1 MRTGVNTL
9 FLIPGE
15 VGGSETY
22 LVETLAALLGVDNDL
37 ALILF
42 TAREGHAALF
52 PRFGNHPRVS
62 FQPLEFC
69 AARRPVRI
77 LREQFALP
85 AAARRQR
92 LDALW
97 SPGYT
102 GPLSCPCPHVLS
114 ILDLQYRRFP
124 ESLRRT
130 YRWASDLLIRAG
142 ARRADGILALSEFG
156 RGEILRFTAA
166 AADRITV
173 APLGVDDAF
182 EAEAGEPGVPRP
194 YLLCVAH
201 THPHKNVDALA
212 RAYAEL
218 QGEIPHHL
226 ALVGGPRRGEAAVR
240 AALSAARAPERIHR
254 RDRLDRSALIRL
266 YRGADLFVF
275 PSRYEGFGLP
285 VLEAMRAGTPVLTT
299 RCGAIPEIGGDTVRY
314 FDPDAP
320 GDLVRAIRAALANP
334 DVARTRRARERARAF
349 TWERTA
355 RLTLEA
361 FRRAAG
367 VA

>member
-1 MRTGVNTL
+1 MRVGVNTL
-9 FLIPGE
+9 FLLPGE

-22 LVETLAALLGVDNDL
+22 LVETLAALLRAEPGL
-37 ALILF
+37 ALTLF

-52 PRFGNHPRVS
+52 PRFGSHPRVS
-62 FQPLEFC
+62 FQPLDFC

-77 LREQFALP
+77 LREQFALA
-85 AAARRQR
+85 AAARRER
-92 LDALW
+92 LDVLW

-102 GPLSCPCPHVLS
+102 GPLSRPCPHVLT

-156 RGEILRFTAA
+156 RGEILRFTGASA
-166 AADRITV
+166 ERITV
-173 APLGVDDAF
+173 APLGVDEAF
-182 EAEAGEPGVPRP
+182 GRETGEPDAPRP

-212 RAYAEL
+212 RAYVEL
-218 QGEIPHHL
+218 QGELPHRL
-226 ALVGGPRRGEAAVR
+226 VLVGGPRRGEGAVR
-240 AALSAARAPERIHR
+240 AALAAARAPERIHR
-254 RDRLDRSALIRL
+254 RDRLDRAALIRL
-266 YRGADLFVF
+266 YRGAALFVF

-320 GDLVRAIRAALANP
+320 GDLARAIRAALANP
-334 DVARTRRARERARAF
+334 DAAQARRAQARARAF

-367 VA
+367 AA